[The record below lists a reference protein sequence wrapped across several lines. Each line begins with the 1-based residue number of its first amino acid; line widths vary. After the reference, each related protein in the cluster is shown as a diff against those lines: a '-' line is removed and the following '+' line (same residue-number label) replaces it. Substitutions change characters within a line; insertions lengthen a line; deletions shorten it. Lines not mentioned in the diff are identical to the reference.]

1 MKSEHHPPA
10 EPPISSRDKILDA
23 ASRAFAE
30 EGFAGARVDEIALQA
45 GVNKALLY
53 YHVGNKQELYTAVLT
68 RNFDRMEAVLAE
80 VLDSDGSASERLRAL
95 IIAVNRMLKNLPDHS
110 RIVLREFA
118 SAGNHLQP
126 EILERMV
133 RIIGTVRGLLA
144 EGVQEGEF
152 RSTNKV
158 MTHLTLIGASLVLNS
173 LGPLRDR
180 VAELGPGLG
189 LPDKNQDIGEFLA
202 DLLLNGITNPATGE
216 SP

>member
-1 MKSEHHPPA
+1 MPQLPRE
-10 EPPISSRDKILDA
+10 KILDA

-30 EGFAGARVDEIALQA
+30 KGFAGARVDEIALQA

-68 RNFDRMEAVLAE
+68 RNFDRMEAVLTE
-80 VLDSDGSASERLRAL
+80 VLDSDGSASERLQAL

-118 SAGNHLQP
+118 SAGSHLQT

-189 LPDKNQDIGEFLA
+189 LPDKNEDIGEFLA
-202 DLLLNGITNPATGE
+202 DLLLNGITEPATGD